1 MTAPALIWA
10 MTENRVI
17 GSAGGLPWNLPD
29 DMRWFIRHTRGKPVI
44 MGRKTF
50 ESMDGPLP
58 GRRNLVLSQ
67 NSAYAAPGIETF
79 AHLEDAYEALEG
91 ADVEPMVIGGSY
103 IYALALRM
111 RGKFAPGRLYRTCI
125 HAEVDGDVRF
135 PDVCMDEWQSVFCE
149 RHEADEQHAYAFTF
163 EIFER
168 AVVDQEIGSH
178 A

>member
-17 GSAGGLPWNLPD
+17 GSAGGLPWNLPK
-29 DMRWFIRHTRGKPVI
+29 DMRWFVRHTRGKPVI

-67 NSAYAAPGIETF
+67 NPAYIAPGIEAF
-79 AHLEDAYEALEG
+79 AHLEDAYQALEG
-91 ADVEPMVIGGSY
+91 VDAEPMVIGGSY
-103 IYALALRM
+103 IYALALQT

-125 HAEVDGDVRF
+125 HAEVEGDVRF

-149 RHEADEQHAYAFTF
+149 RHEADETHAHAFTF

-168 AVVDQEIGSH
+168 AVLNSK
-178 A
+178 

>member
-1 MTAPALIWA
+1 MIAPALIWA

-17 GSAGGLPWNLPD
+17 GNAGSLPWKLPD
-29 DMRWFIRHTRGKPVI
+29 DMRWFIRHTRSKPVI

-67 NSAYAAPGIETF
+67 NSDYAASGIEVF
-79 AHLEDAYEALEG
+79 ARLEDAYEAVAG
-91 ADVEPMVIGGSY
+91 SQVEPMVIGGSY
-103 IYALALRM
+103 IYALALHM
-111 RGKFAPGRLYRTCI
+111 RGKFAPGRLYRTRI
-125 HAEVDGDVRF
+125 HAEIDGDVLF
-135 PDVCMDEWQSVFCE
+135 PNVCMDEWQSVFCE
-149 RHEADEQHAYAFTF
+149 RHEADERHAHAFTF

-168 AVVDQEIGSH
+168 VIGSD